1 MVIMSKKFK
10 IGYLPLTKANWT
22 NDTLEAAR
30 KNAKEYLQSLP
41 DVEVIGG
48 DSMIDFEDR
57 AIKELEFFEKEQPD
71 MIVAHFM
78 TFSLGVIVPMFAQR
92 LKVPVVLWSM
102 KEPDPCGGRLQ
113 NNSFCAANMN
123 SHFMYRMHVPYFHVH
138 AEVGS
143 DDAKVQLSKAIRVT
157 RTMNVL
163 NRMRIGV
170 IGGRV
175 PGFFTSSWDEMLLRT
190 KIGPEIKIITEHEVI
205 EAARN
210 LTADELDDAVK
221 TILSDAPVHPTDGP
235 TEDQLKKS
243 AALFGAVKK
252 MKDKFLVD
260 TLAMRCWPEFISNDL
275 YGITVC
281 STIGHLTNHGYLTAC
296 EGDAYGAVMMR
307 ISQELTGDLPFF
319 CDMIVMEGE
328 YGVAWHCGA
337 APCGL
342 CKAGYQPQLRKSATV
357 EGGGVKG
364 VTNEFPLKPGRV
376 TLARLGEK
384 RDGDGFRMLIA
395 TGEGLDT
402 DLFVRGNPLKIKFD
416 AGCDKLREVVINQG
430 WEHHYALSY
439 GDLVPELLDLCRCM
453 DIEPVVVQ

>member
-1 MVIMSKKFK
+1 M
-10 IGYLPLTKANWT
+10 L
-22 NDTLEAAR
+22 TLEDEAVALLDEMEKVR
-30 KNAKEYLQSLP
+30 P
-41 DVEVIGG
+41 DLI
-48 DSMIDFEDR
+48 IT
-57 AIKELEFFEKEQPD
+57 
-71 MIVAHFM
+71 HFM
-78 TFSLGVIVPMFAQR
+78 TFALGVVPPMFAQR
-92 LKVPVVLWSM
+92 LNVPVVLWSM
-102 KEPDPCGGRLQ
+102 PEPDPCGGRLQ
-113 NNSFCAANMN
+113 SNSFCAANMN
-123 SHFMYRMHVPYFHVH
+123 AHHMWRLHIPYFHVH
-138 AEVGS
+138 AVPGTA
-143 DDAKVQLSKAIRVT
+143 DAAAQLTRMIRVAQA
-157 RTMNVL
+157 MKQL
-163 NRMRIGV
+163 NRMRIGL

-175 PGFFTSSWDEMLLRT
+175 PGFYTSSFSEMSLRRQL
-190 KIGPEIKIITEHEVI
+190 GPEVKIITQHELFTTA
-205 EAARN
+205 EN
-210 LTADELDDAVK
+210 LTDAEYQDALQ
-221 TILSDAPVHPTDGP
+221 TILADAPCHESDGP
-235 TEDQLKKS
+235 RGNQLEKS
-243 AALFGAVKK
+243 ARLFGAVRKL
-252 MKDKFLVD
+252 KDKFLVD
-260 TLAMRCWPEFISNDL
+260 TFAMRCWPEFISNDL

-307 ISQELTGDLPFF
+307 IAQELTGDLPFF
-319 CDMIVMEGE
+319 CDMIMMEGE

-342 CKAGYQPQLRKSATV
+342 CKNGFQPQLRKSATV

-439 GDLVPELLDLCRCM
+439 GDLVPELLDLCRCL